1 MQLQWILL
9 SWTAYIQLL
18 QVLEF
23 QMSSEFYLGDF
34 IKRALLHDL
43 FSNIGRLDQDLKFAF
58 SF

>member
-23 QMSSEFYLGDF
+23 QISSEFYLGDF
-34 IKRALLHDL
+34 IKRALLHDF
-43 FSNIGRLDQDLKFAF
+43 FSNIGKLDQDLKFSF